1 MVNYSSIEYNI
12 LMRDL
17 RHKGSLFVDN
27 NVFSKN
33 QWQSVVSS
41 WISKSSYIMLYTYG
55 QRILYKNERQ
65 DNRFEVIHEW
75 ECMSFNEKYN
85 KLQLFDEDEKG
96 NMAVIEHMKSHHSKI
111 RINLGHAMNMS
122 LTLLKTKNRN
132 LKMNGTFSEV
142 IILKLI
148 SIKMN
153 PEGALK
159 PSKFMCNCCG
169 KVVFETN
176 FTGNGSP
183 TAKRWFKIL
192 YSDLITH
199 FIGSEE
205 GEDVCLKLSS
215 VQLELLL
222 ESMMNDLNW
231 WNSTDNPSN
240 NHIHQFFWS

>member
-1 MVNYSSIEYNI
+1 
-12 LMRDL
+12 
-17 RHKGSLFVDN
+17 
-27 NVFSKN
+27 
-33 QWQSVVSS
+33 
-41 WISKSSYIMLYTYG
+41 
-55 QRILYKNERQ
+55 
-65 DNRFEVIHEW
+65 
-75 ECMSFNEKYN
+75 
-85 KLQLFDEDEKG
+85 
-96 NMAVIEHMKSHHSKI
+96 MAVIEHMKSHHSKI

-159 PSKFMCNCCG
+159 PSKFICNCCG

-205 GEDVCLKLSS
+205 GEDVCLKVSS

-240 NHIHQFFWS
+240 NHIHQFFWSWAGSMKRLSHFYYESQSEWIKLALEKWDSVKCPIPKMRRKTVDNMAETLKVITAGDEKHWNKIQNNSVNLKKERWPLDAEEQRMLLMTMNQI